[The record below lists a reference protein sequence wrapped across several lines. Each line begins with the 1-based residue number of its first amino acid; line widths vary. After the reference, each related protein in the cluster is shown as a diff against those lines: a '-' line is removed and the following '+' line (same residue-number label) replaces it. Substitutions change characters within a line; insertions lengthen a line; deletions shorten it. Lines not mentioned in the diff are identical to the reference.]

1 MSQNLGM
8 TEASRRTGFQPVF
21 TTSLAQIPQ
30 PAADF
35 EKDMERYKRIYSRQM
50 IRIALFIALVVS
62 SLTRAQTAPTAKKL
76 IEFGWDE
83 PDTAFIRLH
92 IREME
97 KHPFHGVVFDHYVT
111 ASDGAKLRFIDH
123 AWGKR
128 KFTQAEFQPALDD
141 LKATEFKQFT
151 DNFLRFDVTPGD
163 VDWFDDFSAILE
175 NAKLAAHLAKNG
187 KARGILFDVEPYV
200 KNLWDYRQQ
209 RDKAT
214 KSFEDYSAQART
226 RGKEFMQALQGEFPD
241 IRIFLTFAYSLSE
254 QQTGADPKK
263 LANTDYALLP
273 AFLNGMLDVA
283 NPGVK
288 IIDGH
293 EMSYAY
299 KDASEFDI
307 GLKRIRTGAL
317 PFAADAEKYQKHI
330 SAGFGIWMDEDW
342 RKYGWDV
349 KDFAR
354 NYFSPEAFEKSVKL
368 ALERADEYVWIYTEK
383 PMWWTPP
390 AGQPKELPA
399 PYEEALKR
407 AAATG
412 TRGTEKP

>member
-1 MSQNLGM
+1 MIRSILFI
-8 TEASRRTGFQPVF
+8 TLVVA
-21 TTSLAQIPQ
+21 SLAH
-30 PAADF
+30 
-35 EKDMERYKRIYSRQM
+35 
-50 IRIALFIALVVS
+50 
-62 SLTRAQTAPTAKKL
+62 AQTASTAKKL

-83 PDTAFIRLH
+83 PDTAFMRLH
-92 IREME
+92 IKEME
-97 KHPFHGVVFDHYVT
+97 KHPFHGVVFAHYIT
-111 ASDGAKLRFIDH
+111 TSEGTKLRVIDH

-128 KFTQAEFQPALDD
+128 KFTEAEFKPSLDD
-141 LKATEFKQFT
+141 LKATDFQKFT

-175 NAKLAAHLAKNG
+175 NARLSAHLAKNG
-187 KARGILFDVEPYV
+187 KAKGILFDVEPYG
-200 KNLWDYRQQ
+200 KSLWDYRQQ

-214 KSFEDYSAQART
+214 KSFEDYSKQSRI
-226 RGKEFMQALQGEFPD
+226 RGKEFMQSLQSEFPD
-241 IRIFLTFAYSLSE
+241 IKIFLTFAYSLSE

-273 AFLNGMLDVA
+273 AFLDGMLDVA
-283 NPGVK
+283 NPEVK

-299 KDASEFDI
+299 KNANEFDI
-307 GLKRIRTGAL
+307 GLKRIRTGSV
-317 PFAADAEKYQKHI
+317 PFAADAEKYNKHV

-342 RKYGWDV
+342 RKYGWDA
-349 KDFAR
+349 KNFTK
-354 NYFSPEAFEKSVKL
+354 NYFSPEQFEKSVKL

-399 PYEEALKR
+399 AYGEALKR
-407 AAATG
+407 AAAG
-412 TRGTEKP
+412 GSRP